1 MAKRFSIAVTE
12 QSMKIEEII
21 LTHDG
26 NEKPFIPKAYAVR
39 AVKHIKS
46 QIMMRQMPQKDQQEL
61 FQICDFCIGKL
72 LALGGDEK

>member
-39 AVKHIKS
+39 AVKHIKN
-46 QIMMRQMPQKDQQEL
+46 QISIRKLPDAQQQEL
-61 FQICDFCIGKL
+61 LKICDFCIGKL